1 MDLSHRSQTF
11 RVIGRRT
18 PKVDALDKVT
28 GRAQFGADV
37 TLPRMLVGKV
47 LRSPYAHAR
56 IKRID
61 TSKAA
66 ALPGVKVII
75 TGNDLPKLTLGAAG
89 PGGVAT
95 AREYYVSHEILAR
108 DKVLFHGHIVAA
120 VAAMSREIA
129 EAAVDLIEVEYE
141 VLPHVTDPVAA
152 MQPDSV
158 VLHDDLYTQMAT
170 GKAATPSNVAEH
182 LQMGRGDVGRGLAEA
197 EVVIERTFRT
207 QTVHQGYLEPDSEA
221 AWVREDGSVI
231 VWANTQ
237 TTFTQRQD
245 LAIILGIPLSK
256 IRVVPT
262 EVGGAFGGKES
273 VRVSALCV
281 ALSRRTGQPV
291 RMTFSRAEVLQATGP
306 GSATMSMIKVG
317 ARHDG
322 TITAIQARLVYNAG
336 AFPGAPLRSAI
347 RRVFSHYR
355 TPNLQVDAYDVV
367 TNTPHVAAYRAPG
380 ATPTNFAL
388 ESVIDEIGEVLG
400 LDPIAFR
407 LKNASHPGDPMPDGV
422 QLPSLSLTDLL
433 QRVRAHPCWTTPLTG
448 LHQGRG
454 IALGLWTM
462 PGGTTSCHITLS
474 ADGSVTLV
482 LGAVDLSAT
491 RTSLAMV
498 AAEALGF
505 DLEDVR
511 VVVGDTDMVA
521 YSGASAG
528 DKITYVTS
536 KAILK
541 ASEDLLRR
549 LKTRVAAAL
558 EAAPH
563 DIVYER
569 KRFWVQGSPERAI
582 RLSDTAQRTVHGEDA
597 VMGYGSNSETFST
610 VAIAPN
616 AAVHVA
622 DVEVD
627 CDTGAVTILQY
638 TTFQDVGLCV
648 NPDQVEGQMQG
659 GATQGIGWALSEEYA
674 FDEQGVLQNANLLDY
689 RMPTSLDVPRI
700 ATYIVEEP
708 SGDHP
713 YGIRA
718 VGQVPIVPPAA
729 AIANAI
735 YRAVG
740 VRLRELPMTP
750 ERLHRALKHSGET
763 TPESK
768 ALFNVIRQ
776 CYGHR
781 LTADEL
787 EEVRQGVAG
796 ISQAAAALRAVRL
809 NNSDEPFALG
819 IPYRQE
825 G

>member
-1 MDLSHRSQTF
+1 
-11 RVIGRRT
+11 
-18 PKVDALDKVT
+18 
-28 GRAQFGADV
+28 
-37 TLPRMLVGKV
+37 
-47 LRSPYAHAR
+47 
-56 IKRID
+56 
-61 TSKAA
+61 
-66 ALPGVKVII
+66 
-75 TGNDLPKLTLGAAG
+75 
-89 PGGVAT
+89 
-95 AREYYVSHEILAR
+95 
-108 DKVLFHGHIVAA
+108 
-120 VAAMSREIA
+120 
-129 EAAVDLIEVEYE
+129 
-141 VLPHVTDPVAA
+141 
-152 MQPDSV
+152 
-158 VLHDDLYTQMAT
+158 
-170 GKAATPSNVAEH
+170 
-182 LQMGRGDVGRGLAEA
+182 MGRGDVGRGLAQA

-281 ALSRRTGQPV
+281 ALSRRTGFPV

-306 GSATMSMIKVG
+306 GSATVSTIKVG

-355 TPNLQVDAYDVV
+355 TPNLQIDAYDVV

-388 ESVIDEIGEVLG
+388 ESVMDEVGEVLG
-400 LDPIAFR
+400 MDPIAFR
-407 LKNASHPGDPMPDGV
+407 LKNASRPGDPMPDGV
-422 QLPSLSLTDLL
+422 QLPSVSLTDLL
-433 QRVRAHPCWTTPLTG
+433 QRVQAHPCWTTPLAG
-448 LHQGRG
+448 PHQGRG

-498 AAEALGF
+498 AAEALEL

-541 ASEDLLRR
+541 ASEDLLQR

-569 KRFWVQGSPERAI
+569 KRFWVQGSPDRAMMLADI
-582 RLSDTAQRTVHGEDA
+582 AQRTVRGEDA

-627 CDTGAVTILQY
+627 RDTGAVTILQY

-659 GATQGIGWALSEEYA
+659 GATQGIGWALSEGYA
-674 FDEQGVLQNANLLDY
+674 FDDQGVLQNANLLDY

-700 ATYIVEEP
+700 ATNVVEEP

-750 ERLHRALKHSGET
+750 ERLHRALQRTGET
-763 TPESK
+763 TPESE

-781 LTADEL
+781 LTPDEL
-787 EEVRQGVAG
+787 EEVRKGVAASARLRRRCAPSG
-796 ISQAAAALRAVRL
+796 STIAMNRSRSAYPIARRASLVTSPVVFMSIRELKTLVQTRQVSPVELAETFLARLETLGPQYNAVVTVTRERALQQARQAERDIAAGHYKGPLH
-809 NNSDEPFALG
+809 G
-819 IPYRQE
+819 IPYGAKDLLATSGAFPRPGGQRLCAIRSSIMMRRSCASSPRP
-825 G
+825 GLSWWRSSPWSSWPVAWAIASPMRPSPGPGSIPGTAPPGVVDRPAALALP

>member
-1 MDLSHRSQTF
+1 MDTQPRTF

-37 TLPRMLVGKV
+37 ALPRMLVGKV

-56 IKRID
+56 IMRID

-66 ALPGVKVII
+66 ALPGVKAVI
-75 TGNDLPKLTLGAAG
+75 TGHDLPRLRLGASG

-95 AREYYVSHEILAR
+95 AREYNVSREILAR
-108 DKVLFHGHIVAA
+108 DKVLFHGHVVAA
-120 VAAMSREIA
+120 VAAVSSEIA
-129 EAAVDLIEVEYE
+129 EAAVDLLEVEYD

-152 MQPDSV
+152 MQPEAV
-158 VLHDDLYTQMAT
+158 VLHDDLYTQSAMGPAS
-170 GKAATPSNVAEH
+170 TPSNIAEH
-182 LQMGRGDVGRGLAEA
+182 LVMGRGDVVRGLEEA

-221 AWVREDGSVI
+221 AWVRADGSVT

-245 LAIILGIPLSK
+245 LAIVLGMPLSK

-281 ALSRRTGQPV
+281 ALSRRAGFPV
-291 RMTFSRAEVLQATGP
+291 RMTFSRAEVLRATGP
-306 GSATMSMIKVG
+306 GSATVSTIKVG
-317 ARHDG
+317 ARRDG
-322 TITAIQARLVYNAG
+322 TITAIQARLIYNAG

-388 ESVIDEIGEVLG
+388 ESVIDEVGEVLG

-407 LKNASHPGDPMPDGV
+407 RQNASRPGDPMPDGV
-422 QLPSLSLTDLL
+422 QLPSVSLTDLL
-433 QRVRAHPCWTTPLTG
+433 QRVQEHPCWTTPLAG
-448 LHQGRG
+448 PQQGRG

-462 PGGTTSCHITLS
+462 PGGTTSCHINLS

-498 AAEALGF
+498 AAEALE
-505 DLEDVR
+505 LEMEDVR

-541 ASEDLLRR
+541 ASEDLLQR

-569 KRFWVQGSPERAI
+569 KRFWVQGSPERAMTLAAI
-582 RLSDTAQRTVHGEDA
+582 AQRTVRGEDA
-597 VMGYGSNSETFST
+597 VMGYGSNSETFNT

-627 CDTGAVTILQY
+627 RDTGTVTILRY

-659 GATQGIGWALSEEYA
+659 GATQGIGWALSEGYA
-674 FDEQGVLQNANLLDY
+674 FDDQGVLQNANLLDY

-700 ATYIVEEP
+700 ATNVVEEP
-708 SGDHP
+708 SDDHP

-740 VRLRELPMTP
+740 VRLQELPMTP
-750 ERLHRALKHSGET
+750 ERLHRALQRTAPT
-763 TPESK
+763 TPESE
-768 ALFNVIRQ
+768 ALFHVIRQ

-781 LTADEL
+781 LTSDEL
-787 EEVRQGVAG
+787 EEVRKGVAG
-796 ISQAAAALRAVRL
+796 VSQAAAALRAVRL
-809 NNSDEPFALG
+809 HQSDEPFSVG

>member
-1 MDLSHRSQTF
+1 MDTQPRTF

-37 TLPRMLVGKV
+37 SLPRMLAGKV

-56 IKRID
+56 ITRID

-66 ALPGVKVII
+66 ALPGVKAVI
-75 TGNDLPKLTLGAAG
+75 TGHDLPRIRLGESG

-95 AREYYVSHEILAR
+95 AREYNVSREILAR
-108 DKVLFHGHIVAA
+108 DKALFHGHVVAA
-120 VAAMSREIA
+120 VAAVSHEIA
-129 EAAVDLIEVEYE
+129 EAAVELMEVEYN

-152 MQPDSV
+152 MQPDAV
-158 VLHDDLYTQMAT
+158 VLHDDLYTQMPMGTAS
-170 GKAATPSNVAEH
+170 TPGNIAEH
-182 LQMGRGDVGRGLAEA
+182 LVMGRGDAARGLEEA

-221 AWVREDGSVI
+221 AWVREDGSVT

-245 LAIILGIPLSK
+245 LAIVLGMPLSK
-256 IRVVPT
+256 IRVIPT

-281 ALSRRTGQPV
+281 ALSRRAGCPV
-291 RMTFSRAEVLQATGP
+291 RLTFSRAEVLRATGP
-306 GSATMSMIKVG
+306 GSATVSTIKVG
-317 ARHDG
+317 ARRDG
-322 TITAIQARLVYNAG
+322 TITAIQARLIYNAG

-355 TPNLQVDAYDVV
+355 TPNLQIDAYDVV

-388 ESVIDEIGEVLG
+388 ESVMDEVGEALG
-400 LDPIAFR
+400 MDPIAFR
-407 LKNASHPGDPMPDGV
+407 LKNASSPGDPMPDGV
-422 QLPSLSLTDLL
+422 QLPSVSLTDLL
-433 QRVRAHPCWTTPLTG
+433 QRVQEHPCWTTPLAG
-448 LHQGRG
+448 PQQGRG

-462 PGGTTSCHITLS
+462 PGGTTSCHINLS
-474 ADGSVTLV
+474 ADGSVNLV

-498 AAEALGF
+498 AAEALELE
-505 DLEDVR
+505 LEDVR

-541 ASEDLLRR
+541 ASEDLLQR

-569 KRFWVQGSPERAI
+569 KRFWVQGSPERAMTLAAI
-582 RLSDTAQRTVHGEDA
+582 AQRTVRGEDA

-627 CDTGAVTILQY
+627 RDTGTVTILQY

-659 GATQGIGWALSEEYA
+659 GATQGIGWALSEGYV
-674 FDEQGVLQNANLLDY
+674 FDDQGVLQNANLLDY
-689 RMPTSLDVPRI
+689 RMPTSLDIPRI
-700 ATYIVEEP
+700 ATNVVEEP
-708 SGDHP
+708 SDDHP

-735 YRAVG
+735 YRAIG
-740 VRLRELPMTP
+740 VRLQELPMTP
-750 ERLHRALKHSGET
+750 ERLHRALQRAAPT
-763 TPESK
+763 TPESA
-768 ALFNVIRQ
+768 ALFHVIRQ
-776 CYGHR
+776 CHGHR
-781 LTADEL
+781 LSADEL
-787 EEVRQGVAG
+787 EEVRKGVAG
-796 ISQAAAALRAVRL
+796 ISQAVAALRAVRL
-809 NNSDEPFALG
+809 QQSDEPFSVG

>member
-1 MDLSHRSQTF
+1 
-11 RVIGRRT
+11 
-18 PKVDALDKVT
+18 
-28 GRAQFGADV
+28 
-37 TLPRMLVGKV
+37 
-47 LRSPYAHAR
+47 
-56 IKRID
+56 
-61 TSKAA
+61 
-66 ALPGVKVII
+66 
-75 TGNDLPKLTLGAAG
+75 
-89 PGGVAT
+89 
-95 AREYYVSHEILAR
+95 
-108 DKVLFHGHIVAA
+108 
-120 VAAMSREIA
+120 
-129 EAAVDLIEVEYE
+129 
-141 VLPHVTDPVAA
+141 
-152 MQPDSV
+152 
-158 VLHDDLYTQMAT
+158 
-170 GKAATPSNVAEH
+170 
-182 LQMGRGDVGRGLAEA
+182 
-197 EVVIERTFRT
+197 
-207 QTVHQGYLEPDSEA
+207 
-221 AWVREDGSVI
+221 
-231 VWANTQ
+231 
-237 TTFTQRQD
+237 
-245 LAIILGIPLSK
+245 
-256 IRVVPT
+256 
-262 EVGGAFGGKES
+262 
-273 VRVSALCV
+273 
-281 ALSRRTGQPV
+281 
-291 RMTFSRAEVLQATGP
+291 
-306 GSATMSMIKVG
+306 
-317 ARHDG
+317 
-322 TITAIQARLVYNAG
+322 
-336 AFPGAPLRSAI
+336 
-347 RRVFSHYR
+347 
-355 TPNLQVDAYDVV
+355 
-367 TNTPHVAAYRAPG
+367 VAAYRAPG

-388 ESVIDEIGEVLG
+388 ESVVDEVGEVLG
-400 LDPIAFR
+400 MDPIAFR
-407 LKNASHPGDPMPDGV
+407 LKNASRPGDPMPDGV
-422 QLPSLSLTDLL
+422 QLPSVSLTDLL
-433 QRVRAHPCWTTPLTG
+433 QRVRTHPCWTTPLTG
-448 LHQGRG
+448 PHQGRG

-482 LGAVDLSAT
+482 LGTVDLSAT

-498 AAEALGF
+498 AAEALEL
-505 DLEDVR
+505 DLEEVR

-541 ASEDLLRR
+541 ASTDLLQR

-558 EAAPH
+558 EAAPE

-569 KRFWVQGSPERAI
+569 KRFWVRGSPDRAMMLADI
-582 RLSDTAQRTVHGEDA
+582 AQRTVRGDDA

-659 GATQGIGWALSEEYA
+659 GATQGIGWALSEGYA
-674 FDEQGVLQNANLLDY
+674 FDDQGVLQNANLLDY
-689 RMPTSLDVPRI
+689 RMPTSLDIPRI
-700 ATYIVEEP
+700 ATNVVEEP
-708 SGDHP
+708 SDDHP

-750 ERLHRALKHSGET
+750 ERLHQALKRSVET
-763 TPESK
+763 TPESE

-787 EEVRQGVAG
+787 EEVRKGVAG

-809 NNSDEPFALG
+809 NNGDEPFALG

>member
-1 MDLSHRSQTF
+1 MDAAHSPRTF

-37 TLPRMLVGKV
+37 ILPRLLVGKV

-66 ALPGVKVII
+66 AFPGVQAVIMGHDLPRILPGVA
-75 TGNDLPKLTLGAAG
+75 GGAGAAS
-89 PGGVAT
+89 
-95 AREYYVSHEILAR
+95 AREYYLSHEILAR
-108 DKVLFHGHIVAA
+108 DKVLFHGQVVAA
-120 VAAMSREIA
+120 VAAASSDIA
-129 EAAVDLIEVEYE
+129 EEAVERIAVEYE

-152 MQPDSV
+152 MQPEA
-158 VLHDDLYTQMAT
+158 VLLHSDLYTQSAS
-170 GKAATPSNVAEH
+170 GKATTPSNVAEH
-182 LQMGRGDVGRGLAEA
+182 LTMGRGDVERGFAEA
-197 EVVIERTFRT
+197 DMVVERTFRT
-207 QTVHQGYLEPDSEA
+207 QVVHQGYLEPDSEA

-237 TTFTQRQD
+237 TTFIQRQD
-245 LAIILGIPLSK
+245 LALLLNIPLSK
-256 IRVVPT
+256 IRVIPT

-281 ALSRRTGQPV
+281 ALSRQAGRPV
-291 RMTFSRAEVLQATGP
+291 RMTLSREEVLRATGP
-306 GSATMSMIKVG
+306 GSATVSTIKIG
-317 ARHDG
+317 ARRDG
-322 TITAIQARLVYNAG
+322 TITAVQAHLVYDAG

-355 TPNLQVDAYDVV
+355 TPNLKIDAYDVV
-367 TNTPHVAAYRAPG
+367 TNKPHVAAYRAPG

-388 ESVIDEIGEVLG
+388 ESVLDEVGELLHIDPLQ
-400 LDPIAFR
+400 FR
-407 LKNASHPGDPMPDGV
+407 RQNVSRPGDPMPDGV
-422 QLPSLSLTDLL
+422 QLPSVSLAELL
-433 QRVRAHPCWTTPLTG
+433 QRVQQHPCWTTPLAG
-448 LHQGRG
+448 PHQGRG
-454 IALGLWTM
+454 VALGLWTM

-482 LGAVDLSAT
+482 LGTVDLSAT

-498 AAEALGF
+498 AAEALG
-505 DLEDVR
+505 LNAEDVR

-536 KAILK
+536 KAVLQASQDLVTQLK
-541 ASEDLLRR
+541 AR
-549 LKTRVAAAL
+549 AAAVL
-558 EAAPH
+558 EASPQ

-569 KRFWVQGSPERAI
+569 KRFWVQGTPERAVTLAVI
-582 RLSDTAQRTVHGEDA
+582 AQRTVRGEA
-597 VMGYGSNSETFST
+597 AIMGYGSVSETFSA

-627 CDTGAVTILQY
+627 RDTGAVKILRY

-659 GATQGIGWALSEEYA
+659 GATQGIGWALSEVCG
-674 FDEQGVLQNANLLDY
+674 FDAQGVLQNAHLLDY
-689 RMPTSLDVPRI
+689 RIPTSLDVPHI
-700 ATYIVEEP
+700 GTHVIEEP

-729 AIANAI
+729 ALANAI
-735 YRAVG
+735 CRAVG
-740 VRLRELPMTP
+740 VRLQELPMTP
-750 ERLHRALKHSGET
+750 ERLHWALQQAGVIAH
-763 TPESK
+763 PE
-768 ALFNVIRQ
+768 
-776 CYGHR
+776 
-781 LTADEL
+781 
-787 EEVRQGVAG
+787 AG
-796 ISQAAAALRAVRL
+796 Q
-809 NNSDEPFALG
+809 
-819 IPYRQE
+819 
-825 G
+825 